1 MFAYFVNIFYS
12 KKIQSDKVAVN
23 THKSSQSYEIYVGL
37 NLQALE
43 NVGLHS
49 LNLEEPS
56 INISCMLPSKI
67 SLFFFPVNLILH
79 DALSLNLTSLPKN
92 PASCRKSKEI
102 KMIS

>member
-56 INISCMLPSKI
+56 INISCILPSKI
-67 SLFFFPVNLILH
+67 SFFFSGQF
-79 DALSLNLTSLPKN
+79 DSS
-92 PASCRKSKEI
+92 
-102 KMIS
+102 